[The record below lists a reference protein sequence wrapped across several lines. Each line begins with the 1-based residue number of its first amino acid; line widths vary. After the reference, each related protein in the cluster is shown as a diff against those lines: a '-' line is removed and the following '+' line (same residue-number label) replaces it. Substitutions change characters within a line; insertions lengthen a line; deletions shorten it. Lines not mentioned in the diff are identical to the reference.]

1 VKMYSEIIKLY
12 NDYLK
17 FLYNFKVRSP
27 ILSVRM
33 TDVSLKVKQYS
44 ISDIFTT
51 YESFDAML

>member
-1 VKMYSEIIKLY
+1 MYSEIIKLY

-17 FLYNFKVRSP
+17 FLYNFKVR